1 MEGYMPSSVKKSWVD
16 ALTFREIKVGDR
28 IKLNSENGITLDL
41 IVEDIYDD
49 DSLLLKKP
57 DAVVISNVKEKFSVL
72 RHCIRVSGTIF
83 RPNDK
88 LLVKTSDKKVHQMKV
103 EMILN
108 KDFIIIGPVNSKKKI
123 GVIDKLKLFWR

>member
-1 MEGYMPSSVKKSWVD
+1 MPSNVKKSWVD
-16 ALTFREIKVGDR
+16 PLTFREIKVGDR
-28 IKLNSENGITLDL
+28 IKLNSENDITLDL
-41 IVEDIYDD
+41 VVEDIYDD

-57 DAVVISNVKEKFSVL
+57 DAVVIANVNEKASVL
-72 RHCIRVSGTIF
+72 CPYIRISGAIF

-88 LLVKTSDKKVHQMKV
+88 VVVKTSDRKIHQMKI

-108 KDFIIIGPVNSKKKI
+108 KEFIIIRPVNSKKKL